1 MATSWPH
8 SPFHNF
14 IPGEIYIVTA
24 GTLYKKHYFHDDA
37 RLQLLQANLLTILD
51 DNKWVIQA
59 WAVFVNHYHFIAR
72 APQDGQPLDALIKEL
87 HSITA
92 HEVNRLDGVS
102 GRQVWFQYWD
112 DCISFEKSWL
122 ARLNYVNSNAV
133 HHGLVRIAADYP
145 CCSAAWFEQN
155 TSSSFC
161 RVVKSFRY
169 DRLKIADDF

>member
-1 MATSWPH
+1 VSTQWHH

-37 RLQLLQANLLTILD
+37 RLQFLQDKLLTILD
-51 DNKWVIQA
+51 DNKWATHA
-59 WAVFVNHYHFIAR
+59 WSVFPNHYHVIAR
-72 APQDGQPLDALIKEL
+72 APQEGTPLDALIKEL

-92 HEVNRLDGVS
+92 REVNRLDGVS

-122 ARLNYVNSNAV
+122 ARLNYVNNNAV
-133 HHGLVRIAADYP
+133 HHGIVRIATDYP
-145 CCSAAWFEQN
+145 YCSAAWFEKN
-155 TSSSFC
+155 ASRSFC
-161 RVVKSFRY
+161 SAVKSFRY
-169 DRLKIADDF
+169 DRLKIMDDF